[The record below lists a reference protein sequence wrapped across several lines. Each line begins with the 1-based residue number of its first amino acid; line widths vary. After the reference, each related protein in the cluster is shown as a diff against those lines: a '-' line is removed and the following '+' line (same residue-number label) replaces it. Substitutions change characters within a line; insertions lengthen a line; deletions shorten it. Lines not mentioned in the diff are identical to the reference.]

1 MTIALKNLKNNS
13 QMSQYERNMKW
24 LIDNRIISII
34 HPWSDEPTS
43 DNSKYMFYEYGT
55 HQCYELFRS
64 PAKINTF
71 KSLKW
76 HLLVLWWANPQ
87 LTQDKFEI
95 LANYIAEH
103 SNGFC
108 TFTISPTQ
116 LERIIHD
123 VSMCDLEQPPKN
135 KSRKVIFKY
144 GNGLNKSEKLKI
156 VGELIGKT
164 KKISSDD
171 IYQCMLDLHD
181 DGQKITIRRIS
192 ELLGCAQRTI
202 HRNMPHELKKE
213 KELLNNDLQ

>member
-1 MTIALKNLKNNS
+1 
-13 QMSQYERNMKW
+13 MSQYERNMRW
-24 LIDNRIISII
+24 LIRESII
-34 HPWSDEPTS
+34 WRVYPWSDKPTLE
-43 DNSKYMFYEYGT
+43 NNKYMFFEEGT

-87 LTQDKFEI
+87 LTQGKFEI

-108 TFTISPTQ
+108 TFTISQTQ

-123 VSMCDLEQPPKN
+123 VCMSDLDYPPKN
-135 KSRKVIFKY
+135 KARKVIFKDHC
-144 GNGLNKSEKLKI
+144 GLNKSQKLKI

-164 KKISSDD
+164 KKINPDD

-181 DGQKITIRRIS
+181 NGQKITIRRIS
-192 ELLGCAQRTI
+192 ELLGCTQRTI